1 MVVNAE
7 QRRGRCLSC
16 CKRDFD
22 KFGHPRDFDLAQV
35 TDNETLQELQRLP
48 VIWKELVA
56 STAWV
61 TSANATFRALQ
72 DRTDL
77 PSRGQERTIPCTI
90 WIRNPLFATEWA
102 TTPGQ
107 VFFRD

>member
-7 QRRGRCLSC
+7 QRHERCLSC

-22 KFGHPRDFDLAQV
+22 KFGHPPDFDLAQV
-35 TDNETLQELQRLP
+35 TDNETLQ
-48 VIWKELVA
+48 
-56 STAWV
+56 
-61 TSANATFRALQ
+61 ALQ

-77 PSRGQERTIPCTI
+77 PPRGEERTIPCTI

-102 TTPGQ
+102 TTPGH